1 MKSRMA
7 LKVAVIIVS
16 SILFP
21 SWAILSGAE
30 IKDPDLE
37 KAIRISGL
45 RGQIQSMPA
54 AFVMTIP
61 ADMFSDN
68 QERSRFYSRIKDKVT
83 SESLLEIVQET
94 FSKNIDKENLKQ
106 VLQFYQS
113 GLGRRIGHLQSEA
126 LSPYAIKTIREG
138 RRFTASLDSNRL
150 MLLERLIDGLNTDR
164 NNIIFR
170 RLIVRLIGITACKQP
185 SVPEGYVDARLKL
198 LEKSFE
204 NDYAS
209 LREITLNCFSNTF
222 RSLSNAELEALI
234 KFHESQEGTWFQTTV
249 SKAFEKIITETIRS
263 IEQELGNSRA
273 DVPAR

>member
-1 MKSRMA
+1 MKSGMV

-21 SWAILSGAE
+21 SWAILSLAE
-30 IKDPDLE
+30 TRDPDLE

-54 AFVMTIP
+54 AFVTTIP

-68 QERSRFYSRIKDKVT
+68 RERSRFYSRIKDKVT

-94 FSKNIDKENLKQ
+94 FSENIDKENLKQ
-106 VLQFYQS
+106 VLKFYES
-113 GLGRRIGHLQSEA
+113 GLGRRIGNLQGEA
-126 LSPYAIKTIREG
+126 LSPHAIKTIREG

-170 RLIVRLIGITACKQP
+170 RLIVRLIGVAACKQP
-185 SVPEGYVDARLKL
+185 SVPESNVDARLKL

-209 LREITLNCFSNTF
+209 LREITLNCFANTF
-222 RSLSNAELEALI
+222 RSLSNSELEALI
-234 KFHESQEGTWFQTTV
+234 KFHESQEGTWFQATV
-249 SKAFEKIITETIRS
+249 SKAFEKVIIETIRS
-263 IEQELGNSRA
+263 MEQELSNSRV
-273 DVPAR
+273 DIPSS